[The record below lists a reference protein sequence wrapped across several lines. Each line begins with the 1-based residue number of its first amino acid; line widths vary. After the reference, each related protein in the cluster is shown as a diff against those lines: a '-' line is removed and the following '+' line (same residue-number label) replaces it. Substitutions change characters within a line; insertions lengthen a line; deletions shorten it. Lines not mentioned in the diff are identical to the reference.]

1 MNNLLKQLIL
11 EGGNLFPDSERVTT
25 KELNDCIDFIKSKI
39 GKYFKKFE
47 STKFLKT
54 KHDHGDIDI
63 LVLPKEG
70 VNLLEII
77 NELGSS
83 LIKFGKI
90 NVSQIIPLHAI
101 SVTSKLPKL
110 L

>member
-1 MNNLLKQLIL
+1 MKLII

-25 KELNDCIDFIKSKI
+25 KELNDCVDFIKSKI
-39 GKYFKKFE
+39 GKYFNKFE

-83 LIKFGKI
+83 LIKYSFNGPTKSLFLNFKGK
-90 NVSQIIPLHAI
+90 
-101 SVTSKLPKL
+101 KFK
-110 L
+110 